1 MLASD
6 CHEACVNWLFGDD
19 INRLKTLERFISSV
33 NRQRDSNVMAQ
44 RKATGSLAHII
55 GGLSA

>member
-1 MLASD
+1 MLASN
-6 CHEACVNWLFGDD
+6 CHEVCVNWLFGND
-19 INRLKTLERFISSV
+19 INRLKTLKRFVSSV

-44 RKATGSLAHII
+44 RKATGSLSHII